1 MFVVKTFRFVQVPL
15 NLQLRTM
22 HLLKNKA
29 YINGEWVSA
38 RSDKVFEVTNPAT
51 GKVIGT
57 APDMDVV
64 DAQHAIDSA
73 SRAFATW
80 QDTTAKE
87 RSRYLRNWFDLMV
100 KNLESLA
107 KIVTLESGKPL
118 VEARGEVFYGNSFV
132 EFFSEETRRIQGEI
146 IPSPVANRKILVEKQ
161 PIGVTGLITPWNFP
175 HAMITRKAGAALAAG
190 CTCVIKPAEDTPFT
204 ALALMELA
212 HEAGFPKGVVNV
224 VTSSRGNAPGI
235 GNLLCQSPL
244 VAGISF
250 TGSTQVGKLLYKQC
264 SSGIKRLGLELG
276 GNAPF
281 IVYKSADVDSAV
293 KGAMG
298 SKFRNCG
305 QTCVA
310 ANRFFVQSDIYDSFV
325 EKLTNEIKALKIGN
339 GEEPDV
345 QVGPLINQAQ
355 FEKVTTL
362 VQDAVSKGAK
372 VLVGGKGA
380 PQHGRLFYEPTV
392 LTDIKDDMRVYS
404 EEVFGPVVNIFRFD
418 SEEESV
424 AMANNT
430 ERGLAGYFYSRD
442 VSQIFR
448 VARKLEVG
456 MCGVNEG
463 MISTAEAPFGGVKE
477 SGLGRE
483 GSHHGIEEFTYV
495 KYVALGNL

>member
-1 MFVVKTFRFVQVPL
+1 
-15 NLQLRTM
+15 
-22 HLLKNKA
+22 
-29 YINGEWVSA
+29 
-38 RSDKVFEVTNPAT
+38 
-51 GKVIGT
+51 
-57 APDMDVV
+57 
-64 DAQHAIDSA
+64 
-73 SRAFATW
+73 
-80 QDTTAKE
+80 
-87 RSRYLRNWFDLMV
+87 
-100 KNLESLA
+100 
-107 KIVTLESGKPL
+107 
-118 VEARGEVFYGNSFV
+118 
-132 EFFSEETRRIQGEI
+132 
-146 IPSPVANRKILVEKQ
+146 
-161 PIGVTGLITPWNFP
+161 
-175 HAMITRKAGAALAAG
+175 
-190 CTCVIKPAEDTPFT
+190 
-204 ALALMELA
+204 
-212 HEAGFPKGVVNV
+212 

-235 GNLLCQSPL
+235 GNLLCDSHL

-250 TGSTQVGKLLYKQC
+250 TGSTQVGKLLYKRC
-264 SSGIKRLGLELG
+264 SSRVKRLALELG

-293 KGAMG
+293 KGAIAA
-298 SKFRNCG
+298 KFRNSG
-305 QTCVA
+305 QACIA
-310 ANRFFVQSDIYDSFV
+310 PNRFFIHSDIYDSFV
-325 EKLTNEIKALKIGN
+325 EKLINEIKALKMGS
-339 GEEPDV
+339 GEDLEV
-345 QVGPLINQAQ
+345 QIGPLINHAQ
-355 FEKVTTL
+355 FEKVSSL

-372 VLVGGKGA
+372 VLIGGKGA
-380 PQHGRLFYEPTV
+380 PQHGRLFYEPTL
-392 LTDIKDDMRVYS
+392 LTDIKDDMMVYT

>member
-1 MFVVKTFRFVQVPL
+1 L
-15 NLQLRTM
+15 N
-22 HLLKNKA
+22 
-29 YINGEWVSA
+29 
-38 RSDKVFEVTNPAT
+38 
-51 GKVIGT
+51 IGT
-57 APDMDVV
+57 
-64 DAQHAIDSA
+64 
-73 SRAFATW
+73 
-80 QDTTAKE
+80 
-87 RSRYLRNWFDLMV
+87 
-100 KNLESLA
+100 
-107 KIVTLESGKPL
+107 
-118 VEARGEVFYGNSFV
+118 
-132 EFFSEETRRIQGEI
+132 
-146 IPSPVANRKILVEKQ
+146 
-161 PIGVTGLITPWNFP
+161 
-175 HAMITRKAGAALAAG
+175 
-190 CTCVIKPAEDTPFT
+190 
-204 ALALMELA
+204 
-212 HEAGFPKGVVNV
+212 
-224 VTSSRGNAPGI
+224 
-235 GNLLCQSPL
+235 
-244 VAGISF
+244 
-250 TGSTQVGKLLYKQC
+250 
-264 SSGIKRLGLELG
+264 
-276 GNAPF
+276 
-281 IVYKSADVDSAV
+281 
-293 KGAMG
+293 
-298 SKFRNCG
+298 
-305 QTCVA
+305 
-310 ANRFFVQSDIYDSFV
+310 
-325 EKLTNEIKALKIGN
+325 